1 MNGTA
6 PTLLAWAA
14 SILGLA
20 AAVLTVRLRQER
32 AAKRRVQREAEEANR
47 TLAAFVSQAT
57 EDFFQDGG
65 KS

>member
-1 MNGTA
+1 MNGVA
-6 PTLLAWAA
+6 IPLAWAA

-32 AAKRRVQREAEEANR
+32 AAKRRVQREAEETSR
-47 TLAAFVSQAT
+47 VLAAFVSHAT
-57 EDFFQDGG
+57 EGFFQDGG